1 MNKYFLYSF
10 FVCCSVA
17 MFSSCTKYLDEQPDN
32 LLTSDL
38 IWQKRATAESYLNQV
53 YSRVILQPDDYTVLG
68 ASDETVCSLP
78 GVAVRKVVVG
88 NWSAQSDF
96 WNYWPGYYAGIRQ
109 SIVFEQNI
117 DKVPASELS
126 DQLKQQYKGENL
138 FLRGW
143 FYWRLL
149 RQYGPFV
156 LLRGELSLNDD
167 YSQYSRATF
176 DSCVAEINSL
186 MDRAAANLPAVWTS
200 TANYGRATKGACL
213 SVKAQLA
220 LLAASPL
227 WNGNEKLASLKNPDG
242 TALAPATYNADKW
255 KIAADA
261 AKAVIDLNAYKLYRN
276 TDDGDANFDPLVS
289 YRNVFINNW
298 NSEIIYSTNLAG
310 DSWMWGMEIRCA
322 PGPAGFNMQCATQNV
337 VDAFYM
343 RNGRSIDDPASGYT
357 EQGFAQEDDP
367 AAWGLAKDGINRG
380 YISGNSNMYVGR
392 EARFYASVM
401 YNGKPAVSAPTTD
414 DKNYFSST
422 QNVDGRG
429 RTEFYYS
436 GKSGAPA
443 TNRPDMTGYLVQKP
457 VSPASNIRVSQAA
470 YRPYIHMRYAEI
482 LLDYIE
488 ALNEYDPS
496 NPHIITY
503 LNAIWQRAGL
513 PAFESVH
520 ADAVG
525 NQAEMRK
532 VILRERQIELC
543 FENDRYFTL
552 VRRLMMDDPENLS
565 IYRLN
570 VNADD
575 NNQGFAFTGFYTR
588 NLFETRVWSDKMYL
602 FPISQTEMDNA
613 RGLVQNPG
621 W

>member
-1 MNKYFLYSF
+1 MNKFFSYSF
-10 FVCCSVA
+10 LVCCTVFILSG
-17 MFSSCTKYLDEQPDN
+17 CKKYLDEQPDN
-32 LLTSDL
+32 LLTSEL
-38 IWQKRATAESYLNQV
+38 IWEKRSTTESYLNQV
-53 YSRVILQPDDYTVLG
+53 YSHVILQPDDYTVLG

-78 GVAVRKVVVG
+78 GVSVRKMVVG

-109 SIVFEQNI
+109 SIVFEENI
-117 DKVPASELS
+117 DKVPSSELS
-126 DQLKQQYKGENL
+126 NELKSQYKAEDL

-156 LLRGELSLNDD
+156 LLRGTLSLNED
-167 YSQYSRATF
+167 YNKYTRAPF

-186 MDRAAANLPAVWTS
+186 MDRAAAGLPSSWST

-213 SVKAQLA
+213 AVKAQLA

-227 WNGNEKLASLKNPDG
+227 WNGNTMFASLKNQDG
-242 TALAPATYNADKW
+242 TALAPASYDANKW

-261 AKAVIDLNAYKLYRN
+261 AKAVIDLNAYKLYMN

-289 YRNVFINNW
+289 YRNVFISNW
-298 NSEIIYSTNLAG
+298 NKEIIFSSNLAG
-310 DSWMWGMEIRCA
+310 DSWIWGMEIRCA

-343 RNGRSIDDPASGYT
+343 RNGRKIDDPKSGYT

-367 AAWGLAKDGINRG
+367 AQWGVAKDGINRG
-380 YISGNSNMYVGR
+380 YIAGNSNMYVGR

-401 YNGKPAVSAPTTD
+401 YNGKPAVAAPTSD
-414 DKNYFSST
+414 DRNYFSST
-422 QNVDGRG
+422 QNADGRG

-457 VSPASNIRVSQAA
+457 VSPASNIRVSQVS

-488 ALNEYDPS
+488 ALNEYSPG
-496 NPHIITY
+496 NPDILKY
-503 LNAIWQRAGL
+503 LNAIWSRAGL
-513 PAFESVH
+513 PEFESVYPGLN
-520 ADAVG
+520 G
-525 NQAEMRK
+525 NKEEMRK

-552 VRRLMMDDPENLS
+552 TRRLMMGDPKSLA
-565 IYRLN
+565 IYRMN
-570 VNADD
+570 VNAND
-575 NNQGFAFTGFYTR
+575 NNQGFAFTDYYTR
-588 NLFETRVWSDKMYL
+588 NLFETRTWANKMYL
-602 FPISQTEMDNA
+602 FPIPQSEMDNA
-613 RGLVQNPG
+613 KGLVQNPG

>member
-1 MNKYFLYSF
+1 MNKYFSYIVLA
-10 FVCCSVA
+10 CCISLL
-17 MFSSCTKYLDEQPDN
+17 FTGCTKYLDEQPDN

-38 IWQKRATAESYLNQV
+38 IWQKRSTTESYLNQV
-53 YSRVILQPDDYTVLG
+53 YSQVILQPDDYTVLG

-78 GVAVRKVVVG
+78 GVSVRKLVTG

-109 SIVFEQNI
+109 SIIFEQNV
-117 DKVPASELS
+117 DKVPSSELS
-126 DQLKQQYKGENL
+126 DNLKQQYKAEDL

-156 LLRGELSLNDD
+156 LLRGTVGLTED
-167 YSQYSRATF
+167 YGTYTRAPF
-176 DSCVAEINSL
+176 DSCVAEINRL
-186 MDRAAANLPAVWTS
+186 MDRAAAGLPATWAS

-213 SVKAQLA
+213 AVKAQLA

-227 WNGNEKLASLKNPDG
+227 WNGNAKLASLKNQDG
-242 TALAPATYNADKW
+242 TALAPANYDANKW
-255 KIAADA
+255 KTAADA
-261 AKAVIDLNAYKLYRN
+261 AKAVIDLNAYKIYIN
-276 TDDGDANFDPLVS
+276 TDDGDPNFDPLVS
-289 YRNVFINNW
+289 YRNVFISNW
-298 NSEIIYSTNLAG
+298 NKEIIFSSNLAG
-310 DSWMWGMEIRCA
+310 HSWIWGMEIRCA

-343 RNGRSIDDPASGYT
+343 RNGRTIDDPNSGYI
-357 EQGFAQEDDP
+357 EKGFTQQDDP
-367 AAWGLAKDGINRG
+367 AQWGVAKDGINRG
-380 YISGNSNMYVGR
+380 YIAGNSNMYVGR

-401 YNGKPAVSAPTTD
+401 YNGKPAVAAPTSD
-414 DKNYFSST
+414 DKNYFSSS
-422 QNVDGRG
+422 QNADGRG
-429 RTEFYYS
+429 RTEFYYT
-436 GKSGAPA
+436 GKSGPPA

-457 VSPASNIRVSQAA
+457 VSPASNIRVSQVS

-488 ALNEYDPS
+488 ALNEYQPD
-496 NPHIITY
+496 NPDILTY
-503 LNAIWQRAGL
+503 LNQIWSRAGL
-513 PAFESVH
+513 PAFESVYPGLI
-520 ADAVG
+520 G
-525 NQAEMRK
+525 NKDEMRK

-552 VRRLMMDDPENLS
+552 VRRLMMGDPKVQT
-565 IYRLN
+565 IYRMN
-570 VNADD
+570 VNAND
-575 NNQGFAFTGFYTR
+575 NNQGFAFTDYYNR

-602 FPISQTEMDNA
+602 FPISQTEMD
-613 RGLVQNPG
+613 RTKGLVQNPG